1 MSDQIDSQAMFSRP
15 SKESHIST
23 IKYEIRMLRFSLEWL
38 TGKGATYQP
47 EEELY
52 AVLECFLLHYRNLVN
67 FLSGKGGS
75 SGDLS
80 MAAPNR
86 WADQRYDKTQLDVVQ
101 KMAGPVYAAHSADI
115 STYLAHCTRQR
126 YEQSKQWRPGTMY
139 DELLPAITKFEEL
152 FCGQKQNTYVTSVL
166 GDAEYGTTSMTKC
179 SILDPAE
186 RILFIRGPKK
196 D

>member
-1 MSDQIDSQAMFSRP
+1 
-15 SKESHIST
+15 
-23 IKYEIRMLRFSLEWL
+23 MLRFSLDWL
-38 TGKGATYQP
+38 TKNGTTFQP
-47 EEELY
+47 EDELY

-86 WADQRYDKTQLDVVQ
+86 WTNDDYDKAEIEAIQ

-126 YEQSKQWRPGTMY
+126 YEQSRQWQPGTMY
-139 DELLPAITKFEEL
+139 DQLFPAIARFEEL
-152 FCGQKQNTYVTSVL
+152 FCGQKQTTYMASVL
-166 GDAEYGTTSMTKC
+166 GDTDYGTTSMTKY
-179 SILDPAE
+179 STLSPPE
-186 RILFIRGPKK
+186 KVLFVSPPKK
-196 D
+196 G

>member
-1 MSDQIDSQAMFSRP
+1 MSNQHNSQTMFCRP
-15 SKESHIST
+15 SKDSHIST
-23 IKYEIRMLRFSLEWL
+23 IEYEIRMLRFSLGWL
-38 TGKGATYQP
+38 TKNGTTYQP
-47 EEELY
+47 EDELY
-52 AVLECFLLHYRNLVN
+52 AMLECFLLHYRNLVN

-80 MAAPNR
+80 MAAPKR
-86 WADQRYDKTQLDVVQ
+86 WVRRDYDESEIDVIQ

-139 DELLPAITKFEEL
+139 LELLPVISKFEEL
-152 FCGQKQNTYVTSVL
+152 FCGGKQLGHVTSVL
-166 GDAEYGTTSMTKC
+166 GDAEYGTTSMAKY
-179 SILDPAE
+179 SLLSPPE
-186 RILFIRGPKK
+186 KILFVRAPKK